1 MNPALISLPQRVSS
15 YPRRI
20 KEWAGMAI
28 SRQEIVAHVNKTLVD
43 EFEVAPENISPD
55 KRLREDL
62 ELDSLDAVDMIVAL
76 EQGLKIRVDEE
87 QAKQIRTVGDIY
99 SFVEKMMAQPSA
111 TPALANQ

>member
-1 MNPALISLPQRVSS
+1 M
-15 YPRRI
+15 
-20 KEWAGMAI
+20 GI
-28 SRQEIVAHVNKTLVD
+28 SRQEIIAHVNKTLVD
-43 EFEVAPENISPD
+43 EFEVPEDTIAPD

-99 SFVEKMMAQPSA
+99 SFVEKMMAQA
-111 TPALANQ
+111 PAAAAAGE

>member
-1 MNPALISLPQRVSS
+1 
-15 YPRRI
+15 
-20 KEWAGMAI
+20 MAI
-28 SRQEIVAHVNKTLVD
+28 SHEDIVAHVNKTLTE
-43 EFEVAPENISPD
+43 EFEVPAANLSPD

-99 SFVEKMMAQPSA
+99 DFVEKM
-111 TPALANQ
+111 LARPVAAAAGQ